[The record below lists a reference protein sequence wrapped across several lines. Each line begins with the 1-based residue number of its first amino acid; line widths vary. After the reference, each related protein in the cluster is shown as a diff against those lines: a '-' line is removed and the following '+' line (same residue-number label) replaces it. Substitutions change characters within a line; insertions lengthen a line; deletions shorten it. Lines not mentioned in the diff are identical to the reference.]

1 MKQLYFLFFLLFFS
15 FLNAQIVTIPDA
27 NFKNALLNTE
37 CVDTNGDGDADA
49 DADLNDDG
57 EIQLTEAEA
66 VLSLDVSFQNIT
78 SLEGI
83 SSFTNMT
90 TLFCTDND
98 LTELDLSALVNLEVL
113 GCWDNDEIVALDFSA
128 NINLISLEC
137 DSNQSLE
144 YLNIQNGNNSNLELM
159 VANNSSNLRCIQVD
173 DVTYANNQTC
183 GDDPIAWCKEPNTIY
198 SEDCSLGISDL
209 EEITFSIYPNPVTNT
224 LILNTKLEY
233 NNVKIYSIQGQL
245 ISEEN
250 TDEIDVS
257 NLSSGI
263 FFVSITVDGR
273 TITQKF
279 MKV

>member
-1 MKQLYFLFFLLFFS
+1 MKQLYFILFLFSFS

-49 DADLNDDG
+49 NADLNSDG
-57 EIQLTEAEA
+57 EIQFTEAEA
-66 VLSLDVSFQNIT
+66 VLSLDVSFQNIS

-83 SSFTNMT
+83 SSFTNMI

-98 LTELDLSALVNLEVL
+98 LTELDLSALLNLEVL
-113 GCWDNDEIVALDFSA
+113 GCWDNDEIVTLDFSA
-128 NINLISLEC
+128 NVNLISLEC

-144 YLNIQNGNNSNLELM
+144 YLNIQNGNNENLELM

-173 DVTYANNQTC
+173 DVVYANSQTC
-183 GDDPIAWCKEPNTIY
+183 GDNPIAWCKEPNTVY

-209 EEITFSIYPNPVTNT
+209 KEITFSIYPNPVTNT
-224 LILNTKLEY
+224 LILSTELEY
-233 NNVKIYSIQGQL
+233 NSIKIYSLQGQL
-245 ISEEN
+245 ISEASTN
-250 TDEIDVS
+250 EIDVS
-257 NLSSGI
+257 SLSSGF
-263 FFVSITVDGR
+263 FFVSLTVDGR